1 MAEHFYIDS
10 VHLSAS
16 PGCGMAVVALF
27 AVGDHRRYVEPR
39 HHFAQRAI
47 QWMNPPLLERQP
59 RVYAGR

>member
-59 RVYAGR
+59 RVSAGR